1 MEILK
6 VNPLSPKDLEE
17 LGLSWHMDTD
27 NTSYV
32 SDEIIEVTEQEAQ
45 DYYNAT
51 NELYDMYIEA
61 GQYVIDNRLFFEL
74 GIPFNLIEAIE
85 MSWAE
90 EVHWHLY
97 GRFDLAGGI
106 DGKPIKLLEFNAEN
120 PTMV

>member
-61 GQYVIDNRLFFEL
+61 GQYVIDNRLFLSLES
-74 GIPFNLIEAIE
+74 PLI
-85 MSWAE
+85 S
-90 EVHWHLY
+90 
-97 GRFDLAGGI
+97 
-106 DGKPIKLLEFNAEN
+106 
-120 PTMV
+120 